1 MTWQLYRKHGVDAIW
16 FQIHTRCVNV
26 DAPEDFF
33 DWLDRIEAK
42 ARGGDEHARRTLARA
57 ADALSQL
64 RDLDGPPTSETPDL
78 KRVLQSRNYQV
89 WRTAHPF
96 DPSIAFR
103 LICWF
108 PPNSDTVVVALFA
121 ADKARMGDVFYNSV
135 GPRADTAIR
144 DWLHQTRGEDPS

>member
-1 MTWQLYRKHGVDAIW
+1 MYGFDTICCS
-16 FQIHTRCVNV
+16 IHTEGVNV
-26 DAPEDFF
+26 DAPEEFY

-42 ARGGDEHARRTLARA
+42 ARGGDDHARRILARA
-57 ADALSQL
+57 VDALQQL
-64 RDLDGPPTSETPDL
+64 RTLDGPPTSETPDL
-78 KRVLQSRNYQV
+78 KRVRQSRKYQV
-89 WRTAHPF
+89 WRTAHPY

-108 PPNSDTVVVALFA
+108 PPDSDTVVVALFA

-144 DWLHQTRGEDPS
+144 DWLHQTRGGHPS